1 MEIMSKNKVLALA
14 LAVVFILGYFVYEKL
29 DSVRKIRQL
38 RSIIPKGNTTVKFD
52 TVSSDRARI
61 TLPNNYI
68 IDVKI
73 VKISQGQGAKPK

>member
-1 MEIMSKNKVLALA
+1 MSKNKVLILV
-14 LAVVFILGYFVYEKL
+14 LAVVFILGYFVYDKL
-29 DSVRKIRQL
+29 DNVRKIRQL
-38 RSIIPKGNTTVKFD
+38 RSIIPKGNTIVKFD

-73 VKISQGQGAKPK
+73 VKISQEQGAKPK

>member
-1 MEIMSKNKVLALA
+1 MGIMSKNKVLVLV
-14 LAVVFILGYFVYEKL
+14 LVVVFILGYFVYDKL
-29 DSVRKIRQL
+29 DNVRKIRQL
-38 RSIIPKGNTTVKFD
+38 RSIIPKGNTIVKFD

>member
-1 MEIMSKNKVLALA
+1 MSKNKVLALA